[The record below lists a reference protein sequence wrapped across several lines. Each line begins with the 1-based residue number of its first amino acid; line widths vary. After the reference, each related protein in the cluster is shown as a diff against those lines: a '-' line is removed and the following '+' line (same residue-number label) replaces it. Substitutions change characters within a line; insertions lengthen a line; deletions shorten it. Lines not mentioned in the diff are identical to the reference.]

1 MRNRIW
7 IAGLMLL
14 STCGCTGMNNTQ
26 QGAVSGAGIGGLLG
40 ALVGGRHNALP
51 AAAIGAVGGGIV
63 GGAIG
68 ADKDREEERKTAVAI
83 ATANQAARNQMSLTD
98 IVQLAQRGTP
108 DDIII
113 RQMDATGSV
122 FNLTTQDISYLQDQ
136 NVSSRVISAM
146 QARRTRTVIVQPRQ
160 PDVIYVSPPPPPVFV
175 EPGVSVGIRG
185 RF

>member
-7 IAGLMLL
+7 ISGLMLL
-14 STCGCTGMNNTQ
+14 STCGCTGLNNTE
-26 QGAVSGAGIGGLLG
+26 QGALTGAGIGGLFG
-40 ALVGGRHNALP
+40 ALVGGRHALP
-51 AAAIGAVGGGIV
+51 AAAVGAVGGGLI

-68 ADKDREEERKTAVAI
+68 ADKDRQDQRRTAVAV
-83 ATANQAARNQMSLTD
+83 ATANQAARNQMSLPD

-122 FNLTTQDISYLQDQ
+122 FSLTIQDINYLQDQ

-160 PDVIYVSPPPPPVFV
+160 PDVIYVSPPPPAVFV

>member
-1 MRNRIW
+1 LI
-7 IAGLMLL
+7 
-14 STCGCTGMNNTQ
+14 
-26 QGAVSGAGIGGLLG
+26 
-40 ALVGGRHNALP
+40 
-51 AAAIGAVGGGIV
+51 

-68 ADKDREEERKTAVAI
+68 ADKDRQDERRTAVAV

-122 FNLTTQDISYLQDQ
+122 FSLTIQDINYLQDQ

>member
-7 IAGLMLL
+7 ISGLMLL

-26 QGAVSGAGIGGLLG
+26 QGALTGAGIGGLFG
-40 ALVGGRHNALP
+40 ALVGGRHALP
-51 AAAIGAVGGGIV
+51 AAAVGAVGGGLI

-68 ADKDREEERKTAVAI
+68 ADKDRQDERRTAVAV

-122 FNLTTQDISYLQDQ
+122 FNLTIQDINYLQDQ

>member
-1 MRNRIW
+1 
-7 IAGLMLL
+7 
-14 STCGCTGMNNTQ
+14 MNNTQ
-26 QGAVSGAGIGGLLG
+26 QGAATGGLIGGGLGLL
-40 ALVGGRHNALP
+40 AGGCRHPL
-51 AAAIGAVGGGIV
+51 AATAIGAGAGTLI

-68 ADKDREEERKTAVAI
+68 AEKDRQEERKTAVAV
-83 ATANQAARNQMSLTD
+83 AAANQAARNQMSLTD

-113 RQMDATGSV
+113 RQMDATASI
-122 FNLTTQDISYLQDQ
+122 FNLTTQDIQYLQDQ

-146 QARRTRTVIVQPRQ
+146 QARRTRTVYVQPRQ
-160 PDVIYVSPPPPPVFV
+160 PEVIYVAPPPPPVYV

>member
-7 IAGLMLL
+7 ISGLMLL
-14 STCGCTGMNNTQ
+14 STCGCTGLNNTE
-26 QGAVSGAGIGGLLG
+26 QGALTGAGIGGLFG
-40 ALVGGRHNALP
+40 ALVGGRHALP
-51 AAAIGAVGGGIV
+51 AAAIGAVGGGLV

-68 ADKDREEERKTAVAI
+68 ADKDRQDQRRTAVAV
-83 ATANQAARNQMSLTD
+83 ASANQAARNQMSLPD

-113 RQMDATGSV
+113 RQMDTTGSV
-122 FNLTTQDISYLQDQ
+122 FNLTIQDINYLQDQ

-146 QARRTRTVIVQPRQ
+146 QARRTRTVFVQPRQ
-160 PDVIYVSPPPPPVFV
+160 PDVIYVAPPPPPVFV

>member
-1 MRNRIW
+1 MRIRIW
-7 IAGLMLL
+7 ISGLMVL

-26 QGAVSGAGIGGLLG
+26 QGALTGAGIGGLFG
-40 ALVGGRHNALP
+40 ALVGGRHALP
-51 AAAIGAVGGGIV
+51 AAAVGAVGGGLI

-68 ADKDREEERKTAVAI
+68 ADKDRQDERRTAVAV

-98 IVQLAQRGTP
+98 IVQLAQRSTP

-122 FNLTTQDISYLQDQ
+122 FNLTIQDINYLQDQ